1 MSSIALILFAPEII
15 MKCSC
20 AHAQSLGCVQLW
32 DPMECSPPGSS
43 VHGTL
48 QARILEWVA
57 VSSSRG
63 SSWPRGQIN
72 VPYIS
77 CNGRWVFYLCAIL
90 VNRCSQMGTGVY
102 VTRPTSG
109 SLLTFRYKRPKN
121 QPLCWLH
128 FRLGAVAPGMCNPGF
143 AWLSFLAEEGNG
155 NPLQY
160 YCLENPMG
168 RGAWQATVHGV
179 TKS

>member
-1 MSSIALILFAPEII
+1 MLSR
-15 MKCSC
+15 
-20 AHAQSLGCVQLW
+20 
-32 DPMECSPPGSS
+32 S
-43 VHGTL
+43 V
-48 QARILEWVA
+48 
-57 VSSSRG
+57 VSSSETP
-63 SSWPRGQIN
+63 WN
-72 VPYIS
+72 VALQAPLSMELFRQEYWS
-77 CNGRWVFYLCAIL
+77 GLLFPPPGDLHDPGVKSMSPTSLAMAGRWVFYLCAIL

-102 VTRPTSG
+102 VTRPTSD

-121 QPLCWLH
+121 QPFCWLH
-128 FRLGAVAPGMCNPGF
+128 FRLGAVAPGMCYPGF

-160 YCLENPMG
+160 YCLENPMD